1 MSLRIEPRCRRC
13 GHPKLGHTI
22 SLTCPAGTLDNWRGV
37 GYLETRYEAEDRM
50 SKDEGL
56 NPSIG
61 CGFSRPHEPEHEN
74 HAPIGFNDP
83 LRPEK
88 EMVDIS
94 APVVR

>member
-1 MSLRIEPRCRRC
+1 
-13 GHPKLGHTI
+13 
-22 SLTCPAGTLDNWRGV
+22 
-37 GYLETRYEAEDRM
+37 M

-56 NPSIG
+56 NPSVKCNLGIQTTDWS
-61 CGFSRPHEPEHEN
+61 FQWRDKDLPNFISREEWGRRHG
-74 HAPIGFNDP
+74 PIGFNDP

>member
-1 MSLRIEPRCRRC
+1 
-13 GHPKLGHTI
+13 
-22 SLTCPAGTLDNWRGV
+22 
-37 GYLETRYEAEDRM
+37 M